1 MITSIIAI
9 GIFARPYMGRIS
21 DRVGR
26 QIPIIAGCIVSGLP
40 LLGLPFIRDSWVLL
54 LLVLIYGLGFATVLS
69 STHALTSDLVPT
81 ELVGTSMGFIDTVM
95 DIGQTLGPIASG
107 IILGVS
113 LAYGFQY
120 ILVFLAL
127 GLVLLATGIIFA
139 LSRLV
144 IPSKH

>member
-1 MITSIIAI
+1 
-9 GIFARPYMGRIS
+9 
-21 DRVGR
+21 
-26 QIPIIAGCIVSGLP
+26 
-40 LLGLPFIRDSWVLL
+40 
-54 LLVLIYGLGFATVLS
+54 VLS

-95 DIGQTLGPIASG
+95 DIGQTLGPIISG

-127 GLVLLATGIIFA
+127 GLVLLATGVVFA

-144 IPSKH
+144 MPSKH